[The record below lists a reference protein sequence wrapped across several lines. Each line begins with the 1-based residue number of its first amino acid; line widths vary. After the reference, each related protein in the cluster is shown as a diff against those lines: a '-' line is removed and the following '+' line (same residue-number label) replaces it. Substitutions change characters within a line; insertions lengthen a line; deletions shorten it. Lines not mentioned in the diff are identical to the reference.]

1 MTIHLGESNE
11 NGRPASSA
19 GPSLLFKP
27 GRMAPAGDLNADVAV
42 TSTQQKLGTSRMASF
57 VRMVVDFSHIMNAQ
71 LRFLGKAKAPFSV
84 RLRGRVQLWGSG
96 EIALG
101 EGVSLNGT
109 VVPIEMI
116 TYHSGRIEIGEHTF
130 INYGSSIAARASVKI
145 GSYCHLGHYLFVMDN
160 NQHDVV
166 RHDQLPPSE
175 PVIIEDHVWIGS
187 KVVILPGVRIG
198 SRAVIGAGSIV
209 TKDIPPRCVAAG
221 NPARVLRHL
230 TELD

>member
-1 MTIHLGESNE
+1 
-11 NGRPASSA
+11 
-19 GPSLLFKP
+19 
-27 GRMAPAGDLNADVAV
+27 MAPDEDLVNADMAII
-42 TSTQQKLGTSRMASF
+42 SMQPKLGATSRMASL
-57 VRMVVDFSHIMNAQ
+57 VSMIVDFSHIMNAQ
-71 LRFLGKAKAPFSV
+71 LRLLGKAKAPFSV
-84 RLRGRVQLWGSG
+84 RLRGRVQLSGSG
-96 EIALG
+96 EVVLG

-109 VVPIEMI
+109 VVPIELV
-116 TYHSGRIEIGEHTF
+116 TYESGRIEIGKHTF

-160 NQHDVV
+160 DQHDVV
-166 RHDQLPPSE
+166 RHTELPPSD
-175 PVIIEDHVWIGS
+175 PVIIEDNVWIGS

>member
-1 MTIHLGESNE
+1 
-11 NGRPASSA
+11 
-19 GPSLLFKP
+19 
-27 GRMAPAGDLNADVAV
+27 MARLVI
-42 TSTQQKLGTSRMASF
+42 
-57 VRMVVDFSHIMNAQ
+57 VDFYHIMNAQ
-71 LRFLGKAKAPFSV
+71 LRFFGKAKVPFSV

-96 EIALG
+96 EIFLG

-116 TYHSGRIEIGEHTF
+116 TYESGRIEIGEHTF

-145 GSYCHLGHYLFVMDN
+145 GSYCHLGHYMFVMDN

-166 RHDQLPPSE
+166 RHNELPPSK
-175 PVIIEDHVWIGS
+175 PVIIEDNVWIGS

-230 TELD
+230 TEID